1 MSKFLTRC
9 ALVAATDQDD
19 GRWILCKPLVYESD
33 VAKQTFTVPEGFETD
48 LASVP
53 RLPVVYLL
61 TGDTARAAA
70 VVHDYLYSSRKVSR
84 KVADAVL
91 REASEVSGVPAWR
104 RWLMWAGVR
113 AGGASYYAPESLT
126 PESKDEVVL

>member
-1 MSKFLTRC
+1 MSRFLTRC
-9 ALVAATDQDD
+9 ALVAASDQDD

-33 VAKQTFTVPEGFETD
+33 VAKQTITVPSGFETD

-70 VVHDYLYSSRKVSR
+70 VVHDYLYSSRLVSR

-91 REASEVSGVPAWR
+91 LEASEVSGVPAWR

-113 AGGASYYAPESLT
+113 VGGASHYAPAQARVEPD
-126 PESKDEVVL
+126 PEW

>member
-1 MSKFLTRC
+1 MSRFHTRC
-9 ALVAATDQDD
+9 ALEAASDQDD
-19 GRWILCKPLVYESD
+19 GRWVLCKPLVYESD
-33 VAKQTFTVPEGFETD
+33 VAKQTFTVPAGFQTD

-61 TGDTARAAA
+61 TGDTARSAA
-70 VVHDYLYSSRKVSR
+70 VVHDWLYSSRLVTR
-84 KVADAVL
+84 KMADAVL

-113 AGGASYYAPESLT
+113 VGGSSHYATEIAGIKPEN
-126 PESKDEVVL
+126 EW

>member
-19 GRWILCKPLVYESD
+19 GCWVLCKPLVYESD

-61 TGDTARAAA
+61 TGDSARAAA
-70 VVHDYLYSSRKVSR
+70 VVHDYLYSTRKVSR

-91 REASEVSGVPAWR
+91 LEASEVSGVPAWR
-104 RWLMWAGVR
+104 RWIMWAGVR
-113 AGGASYYAPESLT
+113 VGGAAHYAAQASVERES
-126 PESKDEVVL
+126 EVG

>member
-1 MSKFLTRC
+1 MSAFLT
-9 ALVAATDQDD
+9 ALVMTGASDLDD
-19 GRWILCKPLVYESD
+19 GRWRLLKPLEYQSD
-33 VAKQTFTVPEGFETD
+33 VAGRVIVVPEGFETD

-61 TGDTARAAA
+61 TGDTSSKAA
-70 VVHDYLYSSRKVSR
+70 VVHDYLYSTGEVSR

-91 REASEVSGVPAWR
+91 KEASAVIGVSGWR

-113 AGGASYYAPESLT
+113 IGGSGRYAGSPGGTPAAPGQ
-126 PESKDEVVL
+126 

>member
-1 MSKFLTRC
+1 MSEFLTRC
-9 ALVAATDQDD
+9 ALEAATNQDY
-19 GRWILCKPLVYESD
+19 GCWVLCKPLVYQSD

-61 TGDTARAAA
+61 TGDSARAAA
-70 VVHDYLYSSRKVSR
+70 VVHDYLYSTRKVSR

-91 REASEVSGVPAWR
+91 LEASEVSGVPAWR
-104 RWLMWAGVR
+104 RWMMWAGVR
-113 AGGASYYAPESLT
+113 IGGSTHYAPQARVEA
-126 PESKDEVVL
+126 EGEVE